1 MNTVIDLKH
10 RPLAR
15 KSWRWG
21 WLVALV
27 AIIISVVGIKA
38 ADLAFTQVARQNNP
52 DGCPLDMVRVLSPG
66 GGFCVDRYEAS
77 AGSNCPYS
85 SPSSQADSRF
95 NLETTTC
102 QPVSINGVA
111 PWRYLSQNQAEVA
124 CAKAG
129 KRLPTTKEWRLSAL
143 GTPDVATDWTSDD
156 CHVAK
161 NWSSQPGNAGAGKKC
176 VSSAGAYDM
185 IGNVWEWVQGTV
197 RDGKIDNIV
206 LPAQGFVA
214 SVNDNGLPGQ
224 TSNVADENYHQ
235 DYFYIKSSGERAIA
249 RGGYWDNKQA
259 AGVDAAY
266 LVLPPSF
273 ADGGIGFRCVK

>member
-1 MNTVIDLKH
+1 MNNVIDLKH
-10 RPLAR
+10 KPAPRRALSSA
-15 KSWRWG
+15 WIVI
-21 WLVALV
+21 LVAV
-27 AIIISVVGIKA
+27 MVTTVGIKA
-38 ADLAFTQVARQNNP
+38 ADLTFNQKTEKNNP
-52 DGCPLDMVRVLSPG
+52 DGCPLDMVRVLSAG
-66 GGFCVDRYEAS
+66 GGFCIDRFEAAADS
-77 AGSNCPYS
+77 RCPFI
-85 SPSSQADSRF
+85 SPNSQADSRL
-95 NLETTTC
+95 NLETAAC
-102 QPVSINGVA
+102 RPVSIKGVV
-111 PWRYLSQNQAEVA
+111 PWRYLSQNQAEEA

-129 KRLPTTKEWRLSAL
+129 KRLPTAKEWRLAAL
-143 GTPDVATDWTSDD
+143 GTPDIATNWASED
-156 CHVAK
+156 CQVAK
-161 NWSSQPGNAGAGKKC
+161 NWSSQPGNAGAGKNC

-206 LPAQGFVA
+206 LPGQGFVA

-224 TSNVADENYHQ
+224 TSGVADENYHQ

-273 ADGGIGFRCVK
+273 ADSGIGFRCVK